1 LYERGNHRAA
11 ADLLLPIASTEP
23 LARRFLLDC
32 LLTLD
37 VPKQIISAF
46 DPPQSPAE
54 AIAVMDGLWAE
65 NRRDR
70 LAEILKL
77 NDIAES
83 SDPSVVE
90 MRDKYSA
97 RLKK

>member
-1 LYERGNHRAA
+1 
-11 ADLLLPIASTEP
+11 
-23 LARRFLLDC
+23 
-32 LLTLD
+32 
-37 VPKQIISAF
+37 
-46 DPPQSPAE
+46 
-54 AIAVMDGLWAE
+54 MDGLWAE